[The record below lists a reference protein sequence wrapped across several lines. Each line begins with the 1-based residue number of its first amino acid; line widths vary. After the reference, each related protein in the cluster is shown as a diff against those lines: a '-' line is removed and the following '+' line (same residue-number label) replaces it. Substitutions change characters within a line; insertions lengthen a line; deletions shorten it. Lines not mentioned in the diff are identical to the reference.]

1 LEFLKYWPSSRDFNK
16 LVIKA
21 KMHAKTHFFFEVF
34 FVVWKYDVILFFVR
48 LGRMHKNIFLFFKT
62 SFFFLKVLTK
72 TRYFNIGFCI
82 FSNIKKILLDI
93 NQNDIKRETCK
104 ITNKYFWIFLLTKK
118 KNGPDLTQ
126 PSWAGSDLAH
136 ILWAGLSPAAW
147 AGLMCQPVTNKRAG
161 YLCCAQ

>member
-1 LEFLKYWPSSRDFNK
+1 
-16 LVIKA
+16 
-21 KMHAKTHFFFEVF
+21 MHAKTLFFFCMKNTISF
-34 FVVWKYDVILFFVR
+34 FSFET

-62 SFFFLKVLTK
+62 SFFFFCILKVLTK

-118 KNGPDLTQ
+118 KTGPDLAQ

>member
-1 LEFLKYWPSSRDFNK
+1 
-16 LVIKA
+16 
-21 KMHAKTHFFFEVF
+21 MHAKTLFFFFVWKTQYHFLALRHLAVCTKTFFFFSKQVF
-34 FVVWKYDVILFFVR
+34 FFCI
-48 LGRMHKNIFLFFKT
+48 
-62 SFFFLKVLTK
+62 LKVLTK

-118 KNGPDLTQ
+118 KTGPDLAQ